1 MHIGAQPVG
10 RPRPSKKRKARVLY
24 MRLDV
29 ASACNAFNGQSG
41 GAKEQKKADFTT
53 EKLAT
58 SAAQNYGGSIYNN
71 AANATTDAW
80 SLATLRRCPGRCLS
94 IYAF

>member
-1 MHIGAQPVG
+1 
-10 RPRPSKKRKARVLY
+10 

-41 GAKEQKKADFTT
+41 GAKEQKEADFAA
-53 EKLAT
+53 EKPAR
-58 SAAQNYGGSIYNN
+58 SAAHNYGGSIYNN